1 MPAPMNNQ
9 KVVMNFYILNGRL
22 TANEKDFSG
31 FFGRRLNIAGDL
43 ARYVAQVQISS
54 VLENSIRLMAKDI
67 VDLILDYLPDQYGN
81 VRAIRYNDIER
92 REYSEFD
99 YHDPD

>member
-9 KVVMNFYILNGRL
+9 KVVMNFYILNGKL

-31 FFGRRLNIAGDL
+31 LFGRRLNIAGDL

-54 VLENSIRLMAKDI
+54 VLENSVRLMAKDI
-67 VDLILDYLPDQYGN
+67 VDLVLDYLPDEDGN
-81 VRAIRYNDIER
+81 VRAVQYKN
-92 REYSEFD
+92 SETR
-99 YHDPD
+99 